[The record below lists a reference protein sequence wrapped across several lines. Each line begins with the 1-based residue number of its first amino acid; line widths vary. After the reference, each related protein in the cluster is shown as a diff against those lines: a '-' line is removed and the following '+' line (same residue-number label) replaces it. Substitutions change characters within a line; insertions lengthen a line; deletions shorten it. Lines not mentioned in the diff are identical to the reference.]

1 MRVLITGGRD
11 FGVCKVAP
19 GKPGY
24 EEAFATAMAEGV
36 FLFGALD
43 GLHAEVGSIARL
55 GHGCATGADTLAGE
69 WAEMK
74 GVPVSTFKA
83 QWEKYGNTAGIKRN
97 ISMLAAF
104 RPTLVIAFPGGTGT
118 AHMVQIAREKGVE
131 VRCVKP

>member
-1 MRVLITGGRD
+1 MRVLITGGRS
-11 FGVCKVAP
+11 FGVCAVAP

-24 EEAFATAMAEGV
+24 EEAKATADAEAR
-36 FLFGALD
+36 FLSAVLD
-43 GLHAEVGSIARL
+43 HLGPVARL

-69 WAEMK
+69 WASLRS
-74 GVPVSTFKA
+74 VPVSTFKA

>member
-1 MRVLITGGRD
+1 MRVLVTGGRD

-24 EEAFATAMAEGV
+24 DEAKATADAERT
-36 FLFGALD
+36 FLLSALD
-43 GLHAEVGSIARL
+43 WLHVEGDIARL

-69 WAEMK
+69 WAA
-74 GVPVSTFKA
+74 GRGIPVSTFKA

-118 AHMVQIAREKGVE
+118 AHMVQIAREKGLE